1 MFFFS
6 NLFTSLCFF
15 LSFLFIWPSPS
26 PFSTLIHFSLSLS
39 LSLSFFLSRFFIYLS
54 FSFLYFISFYSLSF
68 FFLYLYTDICIY
80 YQWNNAE
87 HHESNYPPYQYDG
100 NCQLVGKFG
109 KYCLLYIKQNNQ
121 NVAIL
126 IFAIIDCYS
135 CVGGVVLYDY

>member
-26 PFSTLIHFSLSLS
+26 PFSTLIHFTLSLSLS
-39 LSLSFFLSRFFIYLS
+39 LSLSL
-54 FSFLYFISFYSLSF
+54 FLYI
-68 FFLYLYTDICIY
+68 YTDIYIY

-87 HHESNYPPYQYDG
+87 HHRSDYPPYRYDG

-121 NVAIL
+121 KCCHTYLCNYWLLQLPRRGCAIWL
-126 IFAIIDCYS
+126 LVDLKRNWRYIS
-135 CVGGVVLYDY
+135 CRDHD